1 MRVLRKSRANRA
13 PNFTMTG
20 KISAQVRFHAEKT
33 RKQPQW
39 GATNRSLRVSSPLR
53 NVSTELRITFTA
65 SAKYFA

>member
-39 GATNRSLRVSSPLR
+39 GATNRSLRVSSPL
-53 NVSTELRITFTA
+53 
-65 SAKYFA
+65 